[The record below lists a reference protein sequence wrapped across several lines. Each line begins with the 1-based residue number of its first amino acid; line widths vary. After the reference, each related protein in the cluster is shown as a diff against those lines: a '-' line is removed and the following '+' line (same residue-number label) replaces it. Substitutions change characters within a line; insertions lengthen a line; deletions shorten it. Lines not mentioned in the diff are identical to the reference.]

1 LTDSIDL
8 GLNLLDHQLLDAEN
22 RRCGKVDDLALEGG
36 PGEELELVAI
46 LCGPGVWPAPAGLIG
61 RAAAWL
67 GGGGRVRIPWQ
78 DVAQVGSHVKLRKRA
93 AELGLGRG
101 DDRLRSYVDKI
112 PGSDR

>member
-8 GLNLLDHQLLDAEN
+8 GLNVLDHQLLDSQD

-46 LCGPGVWPAPAGLIG
+46 LCGPAVWRARAGALG
-61 RAAAWL
+61 RIAAWI
-67 GGGGRVRIPWQ
+67 GGGGRVR
-78 DVAQVGSHVKLRKRA
+78 VAWEEVAGVGSHVKLRKRA
-93 AELGLGRG
+93 DELGLGRG
-101 DDRLRSYVDKI
+101 DDRLRPYVEKI